1 MKKSMAGQ
9 GVAGALLLAGLMVS
23 AGVMAASGDPVTGG
37 SGTVTINVPIVT
49 STCSVSVPT
58 EVNFD
63 PLDPNSIIVDGVH
76 RILTQKN
83 MDITLSHCNG
93 KTLLMNTRGHAVS
106 PSDNVKGYFSS
117 GDPDNALMYE
127 IYVPRSEEIT
137 GGKALTGS
145 ASLGS
150 YWVPD
155 LSNTDSLTIKPN
167 SDSYQMASLIKLLST
182 GKSVS
187 NLGSAVSGGF
197 DYTFTYQ

>member
-23 AGVMAASGDPVTGG
+23 AGAMAASGDPVTGG

-63 PLDPNSIIVDGVH
+63 PTDKSSLTGGPHIVN
-76 RILTQKN
+76 TKE
-83 MDITLSHCNG
+83 MDMTLSHCSG
-93 KTLLMNTRGHAVS
+93 KTLLMSIRGHFFP
-106 PSDNVKGYFSS
+106 PSDPEYGYFSS
-117 GDPDNALMYE
+117 GDPDNALAYE
-127 IYVPRSEEIT
+127 IYVPMLAEIT
-137 GGKALTGS
+137 TPS
-145 ASLGS
+145 SHVNSDWIS
-150 YWVPD
+150 YLD
-155 LSNTDSLTIKPN
+155 NTHPFTIKPN
-167 SDSYQMASLIKLLST
+167 SDSYQIASSIQLLST

>member
-23 AGVMAASGDPVTGG
+23 VGAMAASGDPVTGG

-63 PLDPNSIIVDGVH
+63 PTDKSSLTGGKRIVN
-76 RILTQKN
+76 TKE

-106 PSDNVKGYFSS
+106 PSNYTDGYFSS
-117 GDPDNALMYE
+117 GDPDNALMYN
-127 IYVPRSEEIT
+127 IYVPKSTEIT
-137 GGKALTGS
+137 DGPSFTR
-145 ASLGS
+145 S
-150 YWVPD
+150 YWIQD
-155 LSNTDSLTIKPN
+155 LSNTFPLTIKPN
-167 SDSYQMASLIKLLST
+167 SDSYQIASLIKLLST

>member
-9 GVAGALLLAGLMVS
+9 GVVAGALLLAGMMS
-23 AGVMAASGDPVTGG
+23 AGAMAASGDPVTGG

-63 PLDPNSIIVDGVH
+63 PTDKSSLTGGNRIVN
-76 RILTQKN
+76 TKE

-93 KTLLMNTRGHAVS
+93 KTLLMNARGHAVS
-106 PSDNVKGYFSS
+106 PSNATDGYFSS
-117 GDPDNALMYE
+117 GDPDNALMYR
-127 IYVPRSEEIT
+127 IYVPMSTEIT
-137 GGKALTGS
+137 DGYAYT
-145 ASLGS
+145 GS
-150 YWVPD
+150 YWVSD
-155 LSNTDSLTIKPN
+155 LSNTYPLTIKPN
-167 SDSYQMASLIKLLST
+167 SDSYQIASLIKLLST

>member
-23 AGVMAASGDPVTGG
+23 AGAMAASGDPVTGG

-63 PLDPNSIIVDGVH
+63 PTDKSSLTGGKRIVN
-76 RILTQKN
+76 TKE

-106 PSDNVKGYFSS
+106 PSNYTDGYFSS
-117 GDPDNALMYE
+117 GDPDNALMYN
-127 IYVPRSEEIT
+127 IYVPKSTEIT
-137 GGKALTGS
+137 DGPSFT
-145 ASLGS
+145 GS
-150 YWVPD
+150 YWIQD
-155 LSNTDSLTIKPN
+155 LSNTFPLTIKPN
-167 SDSYQMASLIKLLST
+167 SDSYQIASLINLISAASNST
-182 GKSVS
+182 NV
-187 NLGSAVSGGF
+187 GSAVSGGF

>member
-23 AGVMAASGDPVTGG
+23 AGAMAASGDPVTGG

-63 PLDPNSIIVDGVH
+63 PTDKSSLIGGNRIVN
-76 RILTQKN
+76 TKE

-106 PSDNVKGYFSS
+106 PSISTDGYFSS
-117 GDPDNALMYE
+117 GDPDHALKYN
-127 IYVPRSEEIT
+127 IYVPRSAEIS
-137 GGKALTGS
+137 GGLAYTS
-145 ASLGS
+145 S
-150 YWVPD
+150 YWLLY
-155 LSNTDSLTIKPN
+155 LSNTYPLTIRPN
-167 SDSYQMASLIKLLST
+167 SDSYQIASLIRLRSAASNST
-182 GKSVS
+182 NV
-187 NLGSAVSGGF
+187 GSAVSGGF